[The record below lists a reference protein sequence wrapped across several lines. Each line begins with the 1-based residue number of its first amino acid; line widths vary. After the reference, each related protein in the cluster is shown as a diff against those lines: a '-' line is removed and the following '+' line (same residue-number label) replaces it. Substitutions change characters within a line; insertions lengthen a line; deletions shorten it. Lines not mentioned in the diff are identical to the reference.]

1 MEEAGMHTVAV
12 CLRTNRAT
20 TGIVDQSQIQE

>member
-1 MEEAGMHTVAV
+1 MEGAEMHSVAV

-20 TGIVDQSQIQE
+20 TGTVNQSQIQE